1 MLYFVRRRDD
11 YLKVNGKR
19 FSLPEVEEAVE
30 KALGKGKRKVCCV
43 QVRDLTKLNYFSIR
57 KSLMS
62 RSRSRRPLRKR
73 WPKEREKS
81 AAFGGE
87 STNRCFVSIL
97 IRFLTQEPLKLDL
110 GVHA

>member
-1 MLYFVRRRDD
+1 MLYFVRRRED

-43 QVRDLTKLNYFSIR
+43 QVRDLTKLNCFANR
-57 KSLMS
+57 KSLM
-62 RSRSRRPLRKR
+62 SRSRRPLRKR
-73 WPKEREKS
+73 WAKEREKS